1 MLLISRL
8 FKGCTDFLDPSAKPW
23 CSTEVDAEGRH
34 IGGQGSWG
42 ECKDVCYVDNEGT
55 ILKGN
60 GKEMSI
66 FSTYSQTV
74 LLYMQQITLQGFFSY
89 HLMPWR

>member
-1 MLLISRL
+1 MIKSMLLISRL

-60 GKEMSI
+60 GEAMSI
-66 FSTYSQTV
+66 FCTYSHTV
-74 LLYMQQITLQGFFSY
+74 LL
-89 HLMPWR
+89 